1 MSYTLPYI
9 NSTITS
15 MQNDIA
21 LFNDNTKNQLEI
33 VLKAKEDF
41 EKQNES
47 VSKNIDVDGVLNA
60 NKRKLTRLAKSVLSS
75 VYSELKYEY
84 SEEIKNDYF
93 KSQIPSEIAKEPKN
107 IVDFCSHFLGL
118 REERKLDEVPDTKT
132 KIEKLKEKADKIA
145 KEEVDLKS
153 KTGTE
158 FNLSE
163 QLNKVLQE
171 QFEILKNDI
180 KNESVENE
188 KINFRLYFPSIKN
201 KKTIRAKTI
210 VDEMDFDIFVEFS
223 KLPVELKIN
232 KIYLEWEKELKKLFF
247 KKRISELQSLKQ
259 ADEIILKKYPK

>member
-9 NSTITS
+9 NSTTTS

-47 VSKNIDVDGVLNA
+47 FSKNTDVEGFLNTR
-60 NKRKLTRLAKSVLSS
+60 KRELTKLAKSVLKS
-75 VYSELKYEY
+75 VYSELQYEY
-84 SEEIKNDYF
+84 SEEVKNDYF
-93 KSQIPSEIAKEPKN
+93 KSQTPHQISKEPKD
-107 IVDFCSHFLGL
+107 IVEFCSRFLGL
-118 REERKLDEVPDTKT
+118 REERNLNEVPETKA
-132 KIEKLKEKADKIA
+132 KIEKLKEKADKIS

-163 QLNKVLQE
+163 QLNKILQE
-171 QFEILKNDI
+171 QFEILKNDV
-180 KNESVENE
+180 KNESVENK

-201 KKTIRAKTI
+201 KKIIRAKTV

-223 KLPVELKIN
+223 KLPDELKIN
-232 KIYLEWEKELKKLFF
+232 KIYLEWEKELRKLFF